1 MVCGLYLKK
10 AVIEHTQSKSLSSRR
25 FRRTLL
31 RKERPAGSPW
41 WSGGQGSPMGLEL
54 FPEEIGMVFFAK
66 RATGRISKW
75 PAQLPFLLRG
85 QGQSQG
91 WVSV

>member
-1 MVCGLYLKK
+1 
-10 AVIEHTQSKSLSSRR
+10 
-25 FRRTLL
+25 
-31 RKERPAGSPW
+31 
-41 WSGGQGSPMGLEL
+41 MGLEL
-54 FPEEIGMVFFAK
+54 FPEDIGMVFFAK